1 MTDGAVNQSPD
12 DMLDDDVAM
21 EEWMAKTDAQQEA
34 EINREMDKYDRWY
47 NSLTVQQQI
56 RVERGAALRRIMENR
71 VRLRDPKLCTI
82 ECVVG
87 MWKDGVRRNQRR
99 LVKIRAWRST
109 GIYPGEA

>member
-1 MTDGAVNQSPD
+1 MTDPDD

-34 EINREMDKYDRWY
+34 EIASEMDKYNRWFD
-47 NSLTVQQQI
+47 SLTLDQQI

-71 VRLRDPKLCTI
+71 ARLRRPELCTI
-82 ECVVG
+82 EYVVG
-87 MWKDGVRRNQRR
+87 LWKDGVRRNQRR
-99 LVKIRAWRST
+99 LVKIRTWRST

>member
-1 MTDGAVNQSPD
+1 MTEPDD

-34 EINREMDKYDRWY
+34 EIASEMDKYNRWFD
-47 NSLTVQQQI
+47 SLTLSQQI

-71 VRLRDPKLCTI
+71 ARLRRPELCTI
-82 ECVVG
+82 EYVVG
-87 MWKDGVRRNQRR
+87 LWKDGVRRNQQR

>member
-1 MTDGAVNQSPD
+1 MTDPDD

-34 EINREMDKYDRWY
+34 EIASEMDKYNRWFD
-47 NSLTVQQQI
+47 SLTLDQQI

-71 VRLRDPKLCTI
+71 ARLRRPELCTI
-82 ECVVG
+82 EYVVG
-87 MWKDGVRRNQRR
+87 LWKAGVRRNQRR
-99 LVKIRAWRST
+99 LVKIRTWRST